1 MEVSMFKEFKEFA
14 MKGNMLDMAVGI
26 VLGAGFAGLVD
37 SLVNDILL
45 PVVGLLLGNADFSN
59 LFLVLQSGT
68 PGVPYDTLASAQAA
82 GAVTLNY
89 GVFVSAL
96 VNFTIIAFALF
107 MIIRLVNRLR
117 GEESAK
123 EKTK

>member
-1 MEVSMFKEFKEFA
+1 MFKEFKEFA

-26 VLGAGFAGLVD
+26 VLGAGFAGLVN

-59 LFLVLQSGT
+59 LFVVLQAGT
-68 PGVPYDTLASAQAA
+68 PGAPYDTLAASQAA

-96 VNFTIIAFALF
+96 VNFAIIAFALF
-107 MIIRLVNRLR
+107 LIVRMVNRLR
-117 GEESAK
+117 GDEAAE
-123 EKTK
+123 EKTE